1 MAENFIPF
9 AIPQIGQEEEKA
21 VLNVLKSGW
30 LTTGKIALEFEKEF
44 AKKLNVPYAL
54 AVNSATS
61 GLILALEACK
71 IGPGD
76 KVLTTPYTFISTA
89 TACLH
94 LGADVEFADIEKD
107 SYNICPE
114 KIEEKLKN
122 DSSIKAIIPVH
133 IAGNICN
140 MEKICAIAKKYE
152 VYVIEDSAHAF
163 PAKSKNG
170 WAGTFG
176 DVGVFS
182 FYATK
187 TITTAEGG
195 MVVTSNDELA
205 RRMTTMRLHGI
216 DRPVWDR
223 YTSKKASWEYDV
235 IDAGFKFNM
244 PDILAA
250 IGIEQLKKA
259 DIFLE
264 QRKKIVEKYNKEF
277 SKYDYFILPPDSD
290 GNAWHLYLLGLNL
303 SKLSIT
309 RNEFAQFLQDR
320 GIGISMH
327 FIPHYKFSIFK
338 HRTDFNEINFPN
350 TEEHFQR
357 TISLPLWPG
366 MTDEMIKIVTDN
378 VIELGIKYGKGN

>member
-9 AIPQIGQEEEKA
+9 AIPAIEQEEKDA
-21 VLNVLKSGW
+21 VINVLNSGW
-30 LTTGKIALEFEKEF
+30 ITTGKVTLEFETEF

-89 TACLH
+89 TSCLH
-94 LGADVEFADIEKD
+94 LGAEVVYADIEKD
-107 SYNICPE
+107 SFNIDPE
-114 KIEEKLKN
+114 KIEEQLAK

-133 IAGNICN
+133 IAGNICD
-140 MEKICAIAKKYE
+140 MKKIREIAKKYE
-152 VYVIEDSAHAF
+152 VYVIEDAAHAF
-163 PAKSKNG
+163 PAKSVDG

-176 DVGVFS
+176 DIGVFS

-195 MVVTSNDELA
+195 MVVTSNPELA
-205 RRMTTMRLHGI
+205 KRMTTMRLHGI
-216 DRPVWDR
+216 DRNVWDR
-223 YTSKKASWEYDV
+223 YTSKKASWQYDV
-235 IDAGFKFNM
+235 VDAGFKFNL
-244 PDILAA
+244 PDILSA

-259 DIFLE
+259 DFFLE
-264 QRKKIVEKYNKEF
+264 KRKRIVEKYNQEF
-277 SKYDYFILPPDSD
+277 SKYDFFILPPDSD

-303 SKLSIT
+303 SKLKID
-309 RNEFAQFLQDR
+309 RDEFGNLLQES

-327 FIPHYKFSIFK
+327 FIPHYKFSLWK
-338 HRTDFNEINFPN
+338 GRTDLSEKYFPN
-350 TEEHFQR
+350 AEEHFLR

-366 MTDEMIKIVTDN
+366 MTETMVQKVIDTVVKIG
-378 VIELGIKYGKGN
+378 IENARIN